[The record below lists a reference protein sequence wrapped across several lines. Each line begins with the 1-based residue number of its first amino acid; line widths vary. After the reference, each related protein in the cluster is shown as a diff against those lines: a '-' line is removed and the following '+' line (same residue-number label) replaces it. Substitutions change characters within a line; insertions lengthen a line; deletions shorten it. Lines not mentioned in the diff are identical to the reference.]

1 MFSFRVPCLL
11 RRSILSKNYYSI
23 MASSTLHGNDDLQV
37 TFTSEGWQGRRH
49 QRMLVLDSSFNP
61 PTRAH
66 QALVHATV
74 SHFGAG
80 YFDSCLLLYTTRNVD
95 KMNASGASTEERLAM
110 MTLIARKLVDSEQQ
124 QHLATAVAV
133 TPHGK
138 FVDKATTLAHQ
149 WPDCT
154 PYFVLGYDT
163 VIRFLDA
170 KYYLPTP
177 LNDALAPFFKH
188 AQLVCADRPGYGD
201 IESFWQSCAYK
212 DKMTRV
218 VLSDPAIAKLS
229 STLARQQA
237 HSNNNDL
244 DTIVDPDVANYI
256 REKQLYSSS
265 K

>member
-1 MFSFRVPCLL
+1 
-11 RRSILSKNYYSI
+11 
-23 MASSTLHGNDDLQV
+23 MASSTLHGNGDLQV
-37 TFTSEGWQGRRH
+37 TFASEGWQGQQQR

-66 QALVHATV
+66 QALVHTTV
-74 SHFGAG
+74 SHFGPG

-95 KMNASGASTEERLAM
+95 KLNATGASTEERLAM
-110 MTLIARKLVDSEQQ
+110 MTMIARKLVDSE
-124 QHLATAVAV
+124 HLATAVAV

-201 IESFWQSCAYK
+201 IESFWQSCVYK
-212 DKMTRV
+212 NKMTRV
-218 VLSDPAIAKLS
+218 VLSDPAIAQLS

-237 HSNNNDL
+237 HSNDL